1 MEDKYKWIKQSFIRL
16 FILTVVIVGIIG
28 AITWKVMEANVWL
41 ELAKWVVI
49 AIVCG
54 FSACILF
61 APIIGALD
69 PIRDKMYPEFGK
81 KWWLKWI
88 KNGFKTN

>member
-1 MEDKYKWIKQSFIRL
+1 MDEYKWIKQSFIRL
-16 FILTVVIVGIIG
+16 FILTVIIVGIVG
-28 AITWKVMEANVWL
+28 AITWKVMEASVWL
-41 ELAKWVVI
+41 ELGKWVVL

-61 APIIGALD
+61 APVIAALD

-81 KWWLKWI
+81 KWWIKWI